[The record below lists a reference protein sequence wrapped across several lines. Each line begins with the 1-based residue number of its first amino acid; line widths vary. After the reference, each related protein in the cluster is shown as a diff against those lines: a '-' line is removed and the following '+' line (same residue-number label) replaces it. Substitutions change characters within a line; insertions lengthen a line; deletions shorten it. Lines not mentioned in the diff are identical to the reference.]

1 MAVVKGERMIFLNSP
16 LKKVVVGCLLAVFLS
31 LAPGCDNST
40 SSAPTGPTANLVV
53 TFDPNPTFF
62 VADGLWR
69 YRVNVTETNGVGVHI
84 YGWIRQAY
92 SLADV
97 PAAED
102 VSGEL
107 EFIEEFFH
115 CGGEGNYLPA
125 FGIRCSDR
133 YTVDWKNSGWQT
145 YTFYGVD
152 DFGNEVTGEGRLD
165 LL

>member
-1 MAVVKGERMIFLNSP
+1 MIFPNSS
-16 LKKVVVGCLLAVFLS
+16 LKKAIVGSLLAVFVG

-40 SSAPTGPTANLVV
+40 GSDPVGPVANLVV
-53 TFDPNPTFF
+53 AFDPNPTFF
-62 VADGLWR
+62 EADGLWR

-92 SLADV
+92 SLADE

-102 VSGEL
+102 KRGEL
-107 EFIEEFFH
+107 SFIEEFDD

-125 FGIRCSDR
+125 FGTRCSDR
-133 YTVDWKNSGWQT
+133 RTIDWKNSGWQT
-145 YTFYGVD
+145 FTFYGVD
-152 DFGNEVTGEGRLD
+152 DSGNEVTGEGRLD